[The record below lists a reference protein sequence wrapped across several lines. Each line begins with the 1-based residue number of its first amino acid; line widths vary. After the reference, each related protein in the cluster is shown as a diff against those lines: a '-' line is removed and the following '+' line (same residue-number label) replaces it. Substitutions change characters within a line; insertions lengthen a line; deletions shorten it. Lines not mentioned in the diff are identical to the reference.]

1 MGSREN
7 RRRGTGEGSINNSRF
22 STKGKVNILCRG
34 EVGVKK
40 HLFFFFKKK
49 ACLYCDGS
57 DPEPRENIIQVK
69 GEIKVLE

>member
-40 HLFFFFKKK
+40 HLFFKKK
-49 ACLYCDGS
+49 KKHVCIVMAVIQN
-57 DPEPRENIIQVK
+57 REK
-69 GEIKVLE
+69 TLSR